1 LTLES
6 WWNTRLA
13 WTFLP
18 AILNFPT
25 CLASTPAFSRPPESY
40 RIRRMV
46 YVFLPLKLSNSSHF
60 ALVLFQGLRLSLQRW
75 LVFLHLLCMRRIR
88 TLSCDRPFN
97 VHQSIHSKPPESR
110 ATPLVESTLRAWC
123 RVHAIGLWSRAASMD
138 HCVTRTSPRLYRHNS
153 PP

>member
-1 LTLES
+1 MILES
-6 WWNTRLA
+6 WWNTRLP
-13 WTFLP
+13 WTFLL
-18 AILNFPT
+18 AILNFPNLS
-25 CLASTPAFSRPPESY
+25 CFDSRPFEALESY
-40 RIRRMV
+40 RIRIMV
-46 YVFLPLKLSNSSHF
+46 HVFLPFKLSNLSHF